1 MGLWSQKGAPSPT
14 VSLAMEANRTSETP
28 SANGVLDS
36 ATLYLCRQGQTWVV
50 VLESP
55 RITAALL
62 LRRSGR
68 DSYDARFELLSRAR
82 SACPDAAIVTTDG
95 AVEGADY
102 EWRLEVRGMQER
114 EGDLGVALQRV
125 LTTKRQQRHQR
136 RLATRTVARG
146 CRAGWFPALTGR
158 PLSF

>member
-1 MGLWSQKGAPSPT
+1 
-14 VSLAMEANRTSETP
+14 MEANSTSNNTSETHSTP
-28 SANGVLDS
+28 VLDS

-62 LRRSGR
+62 LRHAGR
-68 DSYDARFELLSRAR
+68 DGFDARFELLSRAR
-82 SACPDAAIVTTDG
+82 TACPGADIETADG

-102 EWRLEVRGMQER
+102 EWRLEVRGVQQHA
-114 EGDLGVALQRV
+114 GDLGLALQQE
-125 LTTKRQQRHQR
+125 LSGKRQRQRHQR
-136 RLATRTVARG
+136 RLATRVEARG
-146 CRAGWFPALTGR
+146 CREGWFLSPSGR